1 MARQVP
7 TSGRRRTVAKTD
19 NRGWTPF
26 RRPLRYRS
34 QAMGKNAVTDCKKY
48 TAYGLVR
55 RGRPLT
61 SQTAFGGQLPYKGS
75 LVRPVARF
83 HHSLFEHDGRLLRAT
98 CRVSG
103 CTQDSR
109 GLFGPSGADQRKAQ
123 DGCQNG
129 QQRLDALFRTSPTKA
144 PLGAFFLR
152 AEGHSR
158 RPATGGAVRPIH
170 RIVDNVAISLYNIN
184 TYSYSMRLAEKGDFI
199 DEF

>member
-7 TSGRRRTVAKTD
+7 SGGRRKTVAKTD
-19 NRGWTPF
+19 SSGWTPF

-34 QAMGKNAVTDCKKY
+34 QAMGKNAVTDCKKIH
-48 TAYGLVR
+48 GLWP
-55 RGRPLT
+55 RPLT

-75 LVRPVARF
+75 LVRPAVRF
-83 HHSLFEHDGRLLRAT
+83 DHSLFKYNGRLLRAT
-98 CRVSG
+98 YRVSG

-152 AEGHSR
+152 AEVHSR
-158 RPATGGAVRPIH
+158 RCRHSEFVPQSGILSPRRPANCGLRTAGPLGQF
-170 RIVDNVAISLYNIN
+170 
-184 TYSYSMRLAEKGDFI
+184 TE
-199 DEF
+199 